1 MVASTHGDGDSEGKP
16 QSAKAEAEVTL
27 SAEQADVVIT
37 HSSRMN
43 ALEQAKDIL
52 GSIGGVMGA
61 SLTSLVTRLQHVER
75 KQLRPRLEADEE
87 VAKALKASLV
97 AEQAL
102 YHRQRV
108 EFQEQAQKKKDLKRI
123 SDQFE
128 QMKEKIRKAQKE
140 HKAAEAVVT
149 ASEFKKTF
157 SLAALGQGK
166 KNGGGKDTCQKARFQ
181 VMDRIRAAAELSP
194 EQANDWEFFKT
205 TWDREMADAQQE
217 KWGELFAEL
226 MQHILNE
233 LAAGKKE
240 ALSKFMHA
248 ETQRVLGDVPAL
260 SVPGITRQ

>member
-61 SLTSLVTRLQHVER
+61 SLTSLVTRLQHIER
-75 KQLRPRLEADEE
+75 KQFRPRLETDAA
-87 VAKALKASLV
+87 VANALKASLV

-123 SDQFE
+123 SDEFE

-157 SLAALGQGK
+157 PLAALGQGK
-166 KNGGGKDTCQKARFQ
+166 KNGGGKETCQKARFQ
-181 VMDRIRAAAELSP
+181 VMERIRAAAELSP
-194 EQANDWEFFKT
+194 EQVNDWEFFKT